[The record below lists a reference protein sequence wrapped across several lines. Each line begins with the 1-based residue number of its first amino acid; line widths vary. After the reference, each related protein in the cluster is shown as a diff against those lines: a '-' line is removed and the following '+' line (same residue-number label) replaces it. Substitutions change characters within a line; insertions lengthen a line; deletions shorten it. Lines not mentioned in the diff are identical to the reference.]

1 MSDTQGAQSAADA
14 IYRSVHDIGVRVPQ
28 SLPQPVDCELAAL
41 VERVAGITRGSGI
54 VMAAQAIAADPSGTL
69 RAVLGLL
76 KLLVFG
82 RAQQTI
88 DEVVAT
94 APRLGCKS
102 GCAWCCY
109 QNVEVTIPEAI
120 LIAARIAAHDP
131 RRARII
137 EAAATLGGLDVGA
150 RRRTGKPCPLLVD
163 DRCSVY
169 EDRPLT
175 CRGMMAA
182 DAEGCRRA
190 HEAAVAGE
198 PDAPVEIY
206 PVPQY
211 FMFGDQAGMRGILK
225 DMGLQYDLVEMTRA
239 VAAILADPDIVERWL
254 ERQRAF
260 GPEMVLDEQEQ
271 PAPAA

>member
-1 MSDTQGAQSAADA
+1 VSDTQGAQSAADA

-109 QNVEVTIPEAI
+109 QSVEVTIPEAI
-120 LIAARIAAHDP
+120 LVAGELGDP
-131 RRARII
+131 ADRRRQTVLDYADRFRGKSLMERHRARQ
-137 EAAATLGGLDVGA
+137 
-150 RRRTGKPCPLLVD
+150 PCALLVD
-163 DRCSVY
+163 NRCSVY
-169 EDRPLT
+169 DNRPLM
-175 CRGMMAA
+175 CRGMMAPDGEA
-182 DAEGCRRA
+182 CRAA
-190 HEAAVAGE
+190 HVAALTGK
-198 PDAPVEIY
+198 DAPVE
-206 PVPQY
+206 VFAVAQY
-211 FMFGDQAGMRGILK
+211 FILGDQAGLRGILK
-225 DMGLQYDLVEMTRA
+225 DMGLQYDLVDMTQA
-239 VAAILADPDIVERWL
+239 VAAILRDPGIIDRWL
-254 ERQRAF
+254 AREPAF
-260 GPEMVLDEQEQ
+260 GPEMVVSE
-271 PAPAA
+271 PAPETV